1 MFHFN
6 VKVKKCSFEI
16 YGNSVTSY
24 TSLNKD
30 LGTTDDNITLA
41 LSISYNHTFGSLHI
55 CLHVFFL
62 FSSQKYYN
70 SLVFLLYPTAMLNT
84 SQIVGLK

>member
-1 MFHFN
+1 MYHFN

-41 LSISYNHTFGSLHI
+41 LSIHI
-55 CLHVFFL
+55 IIHLVPYMY
-62 FSSQKYYN
+62 SS
-70 SLVFLLYPTAMLNT
+70 SFLLKSITIHWCFFCTP
-84 SQIVGLK
+84 QQC